1 MKMRIV
7 SRVLLAVLLAALSGC
22 ASSGKAVENTAA
34 QEAVV
39 YVELQ
44 GTVVSVD
51 KYGNVQT
58 DISSGALTEA
68 GYEVGDMVT
77 VQAGKINDPA
87 PYVNTYSDVN
97 RGNLLISI
105 SDDKVQLAINYGNLS
120 ERGGIAQGSAVTL
133 GLAKKGAYRAEYE
146 VRHLTESEKRED
158 YPSDAA
164 FANFREVKYGTI
176 ASHTLYRSR
185 HPASGDAKA
194 PYAAALDEGAGIKT
208 VINLADNAEEFAQ
221 RASSSPWYQKL
232 ADGGNIIYLSMG
244 VDFGIP
250 DFQGKLKTGL
260 QFLISQEGP
269 YLIHCNEGKDR
280 TGVVIALLEAISGA
294 TIADI
299 KADYIASFVN
309 QYGIKSDEERYGIIS
324 QAIVDILQEINGGAA
339 VNDRNLRQA
348 AENYLTGTIGLSAQ
362 ELASLKARLAK

>member
-1 MKMRIV
+1 MKIRRV
-7 SRVLLAVLLAALSGC
+7 SKVLLAILLAAFIGC
-22 ASSGKAVENTAA
+22 GTSNKAVENTVV

-44 GTVVSVD
+44 GTVASVD

-58 DISSGALTEA
+58 DISVEALAEA
-68 GYEVGDMVT
+68 GYELGDIVT
-77 VQAGKINDPA
+77 VQAGNINDPA
-87 PYVNTYSDVN
+87 PYVSTYSDVN
-97 RGNLLISI
+97 RGNLLINL
-105 SDDKVQLAINYGNLS
+105 SDGKVQLAINYGNLS
-120 ERGGIAQGSAVTL
+120 ERGGITVGNAVTL
-133 GLAKKGAYRAEYE
+133 NLAKKGAYRAEYE

-164 FANFREVKYGTI
+164 FANFREVKYGAI
-176 ASHTLYRSR
+176 SSHTLYRSR

-221 RASSSPWYQKL
+221 RAASSPWYQKL

-260 QFLISQEGP
+260 QYLISHEGP

-280 TGVVIALLEAISGA
+280 TGMVVALLEAISGA

-309 QYGIKSDEERYGIIS
+309 QYGIKSDEERYSIIS
-324 QAIVDILQEINGGAA
+324 QAIVDILQEINGGIV
-339 VNDRNLRQA
+339 VNDRNLRQT

-362 ELASLKARLAK
+362 ELASLKARLSK